1 MHKSFFFFS
10 SSFILSTLISS
21 NVLAETSIHIQN
33 QSKIV
38 FQNNQAQFQIKSKN
52 TGHDYLIQIYKPPVA
67 PPQHGYPVL
76 YILDGNATFPSA
88 ANIAQSIGA
97 GSTKLGLDPLMIVA
111 VGYPQQKTFDVQKRA
126 YDYTPKPSSDF
137 QAQGKYKYGGADQF
151 IAFLNNELK
160 PKIAQQFPIN
170 SQQQSIYGHS
180 FGGLLVLYHFF
191 QKPDA
196 FQRYFAASPSLWF
209 DQGMLFQQL
218 KHWQSQKSNHP
229 LLITTVGTHE
239 QGGPRTQSN
248 NKFNETDFFKALE
261 NKRSNQFSYWHF
273 YNPAEQHITNLYASL
288 PKALMFA
295 SCKDLESCKSLFDEQ
310 SEKAAE

>member
-1 MHKSFFFFS
+1 MHNSFFFLSCSFLLS
-10 SSFILSTLISS
+10 SLITCSA
-21 NVLAETSIHIQN
+21 LAQTPIQN
-33 QSKIV
+33 PSKIV
-38 FQNNQAQFQIKSKN
+38 LHNDQAQFQLKSKN
-52 TGHDYLIQIYKPPVA
+52 TGHDYLIQVYKPPVA

-88 ANIAQSIGA
+88 VNIAQSIGA

-126 YDYTPKPSSDF
+126 YDYTPKPSAEF
-137 QAQGKYKYGGADQF
+137 QAQSKYKYGGADKF
-151 IAFLNNELK
+151 INFLNDELK
-160 PKIAQQFPIN
+160 PEIAKQFPVN
-170 SQQQSIYGHS
+170 SQQQSLYGHS

-191 QKPDA
+191 QKPNA

-218 KHWQSQKSNHP
+218 NHWQSQKQSNSLM
-229 LLITTVGTHE
+229 LLTTVGTHE
-239 QGGPRTQSN
+239 QGGPRTQLD
-248 NKFNETDFFKALE
+248 NKFNETDFFKAFE
-261 NKRSNQFSYWHF
+261 SKRSDQFTYWHF

-295 SCKDLESCKSLFDEQ
+295 SCKDLESCKSLFDWPLQ
-310 SEKAAE
+310 QPAK

>member
-10 SSFILSTLISS
+10 SSFILSTLISG
-21 NVLAETSIHIQN
+21 NVLAETAIQN

-88 ANIAQSIGA
+88 VNIAQSIGA

-111 VGYPQQKTFDVQKRA
+111 VGYPKQKNFDVQKRA
-126 YDYTPKPSSDF
+126 YDYTPKPSSEF

-160 PKIAQQFPIN
+160 PEIAQQFPIN

-180 FGGLLVLYHFF
+180 FGGLFVLYHFF

-218 KHWQSQKSNHP
+218 KHSQSQKSNHP
-229 LLITTVGTHE
+229 LLMTTVGTHE

-310 SEKAAE
+310 SKKATE

>member
-1 MHKSFFFFS
+1 MHKSFFFLPCCFL
-10 SSFILSTLISS
+10 LSPLISGS
-21 NVLAETSIHIQN
+21 VLAQTSTQN
-33 QSKIV
+33 QPKIV

-97 GSTKLGLDPLMIVA
+97 GSAKLGLDPLMIVA

-126 YDYTPKPSSDF
+126 YDYTPKPSAEF
-137 QAQGKYKYGGADQF
+137 QAQGKYKYGGADKF
-151 IAFLNNELK
+151 INFLNDELK
-160 PKIAQQFPIN
+160 PEIAKQFPVN
-170 SQQQSIYGHS
+170 SQQQSLYGHS

-191 QKPDA
+191 QKPNA
-196 FQRYFAASPSLWF
+196 FQRYLAASPSLWF
-209 DQGMLFQQL
+209 DQGMLFQKL
-218 KHWQSQKSNHP
+218 NHWQSQKQSNSP
-229 LLITTVGTHE
+229 MLLTTVGTHE
-239 QGGPRTQSN
+239 QGGPRTQLN

-261 NKRSNQFSYWHF
+261 SKRSDQFTYWHF

-295 SCKDLESCKSLFDEQ
+295 SCKDLESCKSLFDGPSQ
-310 SEKAAE
+310 QPVK

>member
-1 MHKSFFFFS
+1 MQKSFFLLS
-10 SSFILSTLISS
+10 TSFLLSTLISCS
-21 NVLAETSIHIQN
+21 TFAQTPIQN
-33 QSKIV
+33 QPKIV

-126 YDYTPKPSSDF
+126 YDYTPKPSAQF

-151 IAFLNNELK
+151 IAFLNRELK
-160 PKIAQQFPIN
+160 PTIAKQFPIN
-170 SQQQSIYGHS
+170 SQQQSLYGHS
-180 FGGLLVLYHFF
+180 FGGLFVLYHFF
-191 QKPDA
+191 QKPNA

-218 KHWQSQKSNHP
+218 NHWQSQKPNHSP
-229 LLITTVGTHE
+229 LLMTTVGTHE
-239 QGGPRTQSN
+239 QGGPRTQLN
-248 NKFNETDFFKALE
+248 NKLNEADFFKALE

-295 SCKDLESCKSLFDEQ
+295 SCQNLESCKSLFDEPSQ
-310 SEKAAE
+310 KTAK

>member
-1 MHKSFFFFS
+1 MHNSFFFLSCSFLLS
-10 SSFILSTLISS
+10 SLVSGSVFAQTST
-21 NVLAETSIHIQN
+21 QN

-38 FQNNQAQFQIKSKN
+38 FQNNQAQFQINSKN
-52 TGHDYLIQIYKPPVA
+52 TGHDYLIQVYKPPVA

-97 GSTKLGLDPLMIVA
+97 GSTKLGLAPLMIVA

-126 YDYTPKPSSDF
+126 YDYTPKPSAEF
-137 QAQGKYKYGGADQF
+137 QKQGKYKYGGADQF
-151 IAFLNNELK
+151 IAFLNDELK
-160 PKIAQQFPIN
+160 PEIAKQFPMN

-180 FGGLLVLYHFF
+180 FGGLFVLYHFF

-196 FQRYFAASPSLWF
+196 FQRYFATSPSLWF
-209 DQGMLFQQL
+209 DQGLLFQQL
-218 KHWQSQKSNHP
+218 NQWQTQTP
-229 LLITTVGTHE
+229 LTTPMLMTTVGTHE
-239 QGGPRTQSN
+239 QGGPRTQFTN
-248 NKFNETDFFKALE
+248 RFNETDFFKALE

-273 YNPAEQHITNLYASL
+273 YNPAEQHITNLYSSL

-295 SCKDLESCKSLFDEQ
+295 SCQNLESCKSLFDEPTKQ
-310 SEKAAE
+310 AAK

>member
-21 NVLAETSIHIQN
+21 NVLAEMPIQN

-88 ANIAQSIGA
+88 VNIAQSIGA

-126 YDYTPKPSSDF
+126 YDYTPKPSSEF

-160 PKIAQQFPIN
+160 PEIAQQFPIN

-180 FGGLLVLYHFF
+180 FGGLFVLYHFF

-218 KHWQSQKSNHP
+218 KHWQSQKSNHSP
-229 LLITTVGTHE
+229 LLMTTVGTHE

-261 NKRSNQFSYWHF
+261 NKRSNQFNYWHF

-295 SCKDLESCKSLFDEQ
+295 SCKDLENCKSLFHEQ

>member
-21 NVLAETSIHIQN
+21 NVLAETSIQN

-88 ANIAQSIGA
+88 VNIAQSIGA

-126 YDYTPKPSSDF
+126 YDYTPKPSSEF

-160 PKIAQQFPIN
+160 PEIAQQFPIY

-180 FGGLLVLYHFF
+180 FGGLFVLYHFF

-209 DQGMLFQQL
+209 DQGMLFQKL
-218 KHWQSQKSNHP
+218 KHWQSQKPNHSP

-261 NKRSNQFSYWHF
+261 NKSSNQFSYWHF

-295 SCKDLESCKSLFDEQ
+295 SCKDPESCKSLFDEQ

>member
-1 MHKSFFFFS
+1 MHKSFFFLPCCFLLS
-10 SSFILSTLISS
+10 SLISGS
-21 NVLAETSIHIQN
+21 VLAQTSTQN

-97 GSTKLGLDPLMIVA
+97 GSAKLGLDPLMIVA

-126 YDYTPKPSSDF
+126 YDYTPKPSAEF
-137 QAQGKYKYGGADQF
+137 QAQGKYKYGGADKF
-151 IAFLNNELK
+151 INFLNDELK
-160 PKIAQQFPIN
+160 PEIAKQFPVN
-170 SQQQSIYGHS
+170 SQQQSLYGHS

-191 QKPDA
+191 QKPDV

-218 KHWQSQKSNHP
+218 NHWQSQKQNNSP
-229 LLITTVGTHE
+229 MLLTTVGTHE
-239 QGGPRTQSN
+239 QGGPRTQLD

-261 NKRSNQFSYWHF
+261 NKRSDQFTYWHF

-295 SCKDLESCKSLFDEQ
+295 SCKDLESCKSLFDGPSQ
-310 SEKAAE
+310 QPVK

>member
-1 MHKSFFFFS
+1 MHKSFFFLPCCFLLS
-10 SSFILSTLISS
+10 SLISGS
-21 NVLAETSIHIQN
+21 VLAQTSTQN

-38 FQNNQAQFQIKSKN
+38 FQNNQAQFHIKSKN
-52 TGHDYLIQIYKPPVA
+52 TGNDYLIQIYKPPVA

-97 GSTKLGLDPLMIVA
+97 GSAKLGLDPLMIVA

-126 YDYTPKPSSDF
+126 YDYTPKPSAEF
-137 QAQGKYKYGGADQF
+137 QAQGKYKYGGADKF
-151 IAFLNNELK
+151 INFLNDELK
-160 PKIAQQFPIN
+160 PEIAKQFPVN
-170 SQQQSIYGHS
+170 SQQQSLYGHS

-218 KHWQSQKSNHP
+218 NHWQSQKQSNSP
-229 LLITTVGTHE
+229 MLLTTVGTHE
-239 QGGPRTQSN
+239 QGGPRTQLD

-261 NKRSNQFSYWHF
+261 NKRSDQFTYWHF

-295 SCKDLESCKSLFDEQ
+295 SCKDLESCKSLFDGSSQ
-310 SEKAAE
+310 QPAK

>member
-1 MHKSFFFFS
+1 MHKSFFFLPCCFLLS
-10 SSFILSTLISS
+10 SLISS
-21 NVLAETSIHIQN
+21 SVLAQTSTQN

-52 TGHDYLIQIYKPPVA
+52 TSHDYLIQIYKPPVA

-76 YILDGNATFPSA
+76 YILDGHATFPSA

-97 GSTKLGLDPLMIVA
+97 GSAKLGLDPLMIVA

-126 YDYTPKPSSDF
+126 YDYTPKPSAEF
-137 QAQGKYKYGGADQF
+137 QAQGKYKYGGADKF
-151 IAFLNNELK
+151 INFLNDELK
-160 PKIAQQFPIN
+160 PEIAKQFPVN
-170 SQQQSIYGHS
+170 SQQQSLYGHS

-209 DQGMLFQQL
+209 DQSMLFQQL
-218 KHWQSQKSNHP
+218 NHWQSQKQSNSP
-229 LLITTVGTHE
+229 MLLTTVGTHE
-239 QGGPRTQSN
+239 QDGPRTQLD

-261 NKRSNQFSYWHF
+261 NKRSGQFTYWHF

-295 SCKDLESCKSLFDEQ
+295 SCKDLESCKSLFDGSSQ
-310 SEKAAE
+310 QPAK